1 MSMGAF
7 GDMTAK
13 AAGWAGSF
21 GKNTITGIGSGLLTL
36 GKTGLKIGVGYGLG
50 TVVNDAVEA
59 NTGKSLEP
67 GLAGL
72 IGAFGVC
79 AGTGIINRHNKD
91 DDEKPSESTWKTI
104 CKRLTIVGAV
114 GFGALY
120 GTRWYQ
126 DKLAAENN
134 LHEKT
139 QGEYLHGAVDSNA
152 VSTQTDTANQNSIQ
166 SGETSANTVQ
176 TETAAPET
184 TDRSADE
191 LLSDIQTETPEST
204 TEFQ

>member
-1 MSMGAF
+1 MGAF

-36 GKTGLKIGVGYGLG
+36 GKTGLKVGVGYGLG

-79 AGTGIINRHNKD
+79 AGTGLINHHNE
-91 DDEKPSESTWKTI
+91 DESKKPSESAWKTI

-139 QGEYLHGAVDSNA
+139 QGEYLHGAVDPG
-152 VSTQTDTANQNSIQ
+152 TIQ
-166 SGETSANTVQ
+166 SAATDPSGLSSGAVQ
-176 TETAAPET
+176 TETKTPET

-191 LLSDIQTETPEST
+191 LLSDIQTKTPEST

>member
-1 MSMGAF
+1 M
-7 GDMTAK
+7 
-13 AAGWAGSF
+13 
-21 GKNTITGIGSGLLTL
+21 
-36 GKTGLKIGVGYGLG
+36 GKTGLKVGVGYGLG

-79 AGTGIINRHNKD
+79 AGTGIINHHNKD
-91 DDEKPSESTWKTI
+91 EGEKPNESAWKTI

-120 GTRWYQ
+120 GARWYQ
-126 DKLAAENN
+126 DKLNAENN

-139 QGEYLHGAVDSNA
+139 QGEYLHGAVDPGTVQSA
-152 VSTQTDTANQNSIQ
+152 ATDQ
-166 SGETSANTVQ
+166 SSLSSGTVQ
-176 TETAAPET
+176 TETKTPEA

-191 LLSDIQTETPEST
+191 LLSDIQTKTPEST